1 MKVHSVIILKVIVCL
16 WAIALWGCSHQ
27 AKSPASPVTQTSQ
40 SSQNSYE
47 LPKLTV
53 HKKILNNGLVVLVHE
68 NHLLPI
74 MSYYTFFDVGGRY
87 ESRDDGTT
95 GATHFL
101 EHMMF
106 KGAKKYGPGLFD
118 SKLEALGGSTNAYT
132 TFDDT
137 VYHQELPSS
146 GLELIMDMEADRMG
160 HLLLEEEAFEKERA
174 VIFEERKM
182 RYENSPHGKLL
193 LAMMQEVFKE
203 TPYGG
208 SVIGDETDLK
218 NLTRPQVQAF
228 FKRFYAPNNAII
240 VIVGDVDH
248 EKVFALAEQKF
259 GSLQA
264 NNVLAV
270 WKKNKDTAASYLG
283 DSKVFGRTIRKKG
296 NNPTPLFYFAY
307 KGEPLG
313 TRRAFVMDIL
323 AAMLGTGSSSY
334 LNQKYVKGQKP
345 TLNSIYVGN
354 YNLKYSGV
362 FYINGELLH
371 KRHLQRFEREFQND
385 LRHICSKAI
394 TERALQKAKNQFMVS
409 YFNQLAGNDEL
420 ASFLG
425 MRESAFGDYNYYVK
439 ELEIYHSITREEVL
453 NVCSEVMEKSKYVYL
468 SMVDGDGKN

>member
-1 MKVHSVIILKVIVCL
+1 MKGHIVCL
-16 WAIALWGCSHQ
+16 LAVMLWGCSHQ
-27 AKSPASPVTQTSQ
+27 GEAPKSTSVRPSPSL
-40 SSQNSYE
+40 QNGYE

-53 HKKILNNGLVVLVHE
+53 FKKILKNGLVVIVHE

-74 MSYYTFFDVGGRY
+74 MSYYTFYDVGGRY
-87 ESRDDGTT
+87 ESRSESTT

-118 SKLEALGGSTNAYT
+118 SQLEALGGSTNAYT

-146 GLELIMDMEADRMG
+146 GLELIMDMEADRMAN
-160 HLLLEEEAFEKERA
+160 LLLEEEAFEKERA

-193 LAMMQEVFKE
+193 LTMMQEVFKG

-208 SVIGDETDLK
+208 SVIGDEIDLK
-218 NLTRPQVQAF
+218 NLTRSQLQDF
-228 FKRFYAPNNAII
+228 FKKYYAPNNAII

-259 GSLQA
+259 GVLQA
-264 NNVLAV
+264 NSELAAL
-270 WKKNKDTAASYLG
+270 KKSKDGAASYLW
-283 DSKVFGRTIRKKG
+283 DDKIFGRSIRSKG
-296 NNPTPLFYFAY
+296 TNPTPLFYFAY

-334 LNQKYVKGQKP
+334 FNQKYVKGQKP
-345 TLNSIYVGN
+345 TLNSISVGN

-362 FYINGELLH
+362 FYIGGELLQ
-371 KRHLQRFEREFQND
+371 KQYLKRFEKEFQAD
-385 LRHICSKAI
+385 LKQLCPKAI

-409 YFNQLAGNDEL
+409 YFNELSGNDDL

-425 MRESAFGDYNYYVK
+425 VRESAFGDYNYYVK
-439 ELEIYHSITREEVL
+439 ELETYHAITRDEVL
-453 NVCSEVMEKSKYVYL
+453 NVCSDIMENSKYLYL
-468 SMVDGDGKN
+468 SMVDGDATN